1 MRILFACFCCLSI
14 FKPSLE
20 IRIRSHGCNAK
31 SILMTYH
38 DTGLF
43 GLPGIPQ
50 PELYDTFDIPD
61 YQKVANKD
69 ADVPE
74 PSESEMEEKQLSMRR
89 QIAYA
94 FDNLYEHEIDKIVG
108 EIWGSNDPDVVQ
120 VRFKLLEL
128 TTLAEAIEM
137 VSMKRGNN
145 RTGRSLDDFADLGEE
160 IRYIRS
166 QIRLSCD
173 NGSLFKNNPVDNPL
187 RINYLSS
194 WMQTI
199 KSQWSKF
206 RLFKRNS

>member
-1 MRILFACFCCLSI
+1 
-14 FKPSLE
+14 
-20 IRIRSHGCNAK
+20 
-31 SILMTYH
+31 MTYH

-61 YQKVANKD
+61 YQKVAIKD

-74 PSESEMEEKQLSMRR
+74 PSEPEMEEKQLSMRR

-145 RTGRSLDDFADLGEE
+145 RTGRSLDDFADLGDE